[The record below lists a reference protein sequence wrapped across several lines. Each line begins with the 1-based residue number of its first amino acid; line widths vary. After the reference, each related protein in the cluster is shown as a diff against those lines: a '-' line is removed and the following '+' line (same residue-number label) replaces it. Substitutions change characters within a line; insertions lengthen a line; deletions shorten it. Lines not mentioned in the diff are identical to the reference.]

1 LNSTISLDTIDCQV
15 LDAMLKYC
23 FSNAMHKSSM
33 NARFI
38 TTTGMVRMRRM
49 FLVLVF
55 SLLLCVVCFAD
66 SIGQAHFRAEDK
78 GVIVDSL
85 VTVDRLT
92 GSIIYLENYAA
103 IESNWQEG
111 QTYIGDVYD
120 WLTMYRYASIS
131 YLSFEV
137 PVIPEGYTLESAV
150 LGIYVQGVNGNSYWG
165 EYPIF
170 NIGSTATFPE
180 GILEHID
187 YGGVFSNQDVIPFAI
202 YGAYTLFTHETLNPP
217 CNIRYDVTDC
227 LRSDIASN
235 RALSQYRIY
244 LQGFSDWDIWDDIIV
259 IESHSNPY
267 SPTVPKIR
275 YTLTDGTSNNDPTSP
290 SAQLSIISYPNPFS
304 EAVSIKLKVAEPG
317 LSKLSIYNLKGQ
329 KVRSFDA
336 DSVADEYHSFRWD
349 GRDDSGKPVSGGIY
363 LAVAQS
369 GQRTASSKILYMK

>member
-1 LNSTISLDTIDCQV
+1 
-15 LDAMLKYC
+15 
-23 FSNAMHKSSM
+23 M
-33 NARFI
+33 NIRLICIIAI
-38 TTTGMVRMRRM
+38 
-49 FLVLVF
+49 LLLC
-55 SLLLCVVCFAD
+55 SLLLAVNGPMSYTFGDAK
-66 SIGQAHFRAEDK
+66 HELR
-78 GVIVDSL
+78 DSL
-85 VTVDRLT
+85 LAVDNLS

-137 PVIPEGYTLESAV
+137 PIIPDGYTLERAV
-150 LGIYVQGVNGNSYWG
+150 LGVYVFSKKGNSILG
-165 EYPIF
+165 DYPIF

-187 YGGVFSNQDVIPFAI
+187 YGGVFSNQDVIPSAV

-244 LQGFSDWDIWDDIIV
+244 LQGFSDWDNWDDCIT

-275 YTLTDGTSNNDPTSP
+275 YTLSDGTSNNDPTSP
-290 SAQLSIISYPNPFS
+290 PAKLSIISHPNPFT

-317 LSKLSIYNLKGQ
+317 ISKLSIYNLKGQ

-336 DSVADEYHSFRWD
+336 DSGADGEHNFRWD
-349 GRDDSGKPVSGGIY
+349 GRDDSGRKVSGGIY

>member
-1 LNSTISLDTIDCQV
+1 MNSTIPLDTIDCQV

-23 FSNAMHKSSM
+23 FSNAMHISSLY
-33 NARFI
+33 ARFI

-49 FLVLVF
+49 FLVLAF
-55 SLLLCVVCFAD
+55 SLLLCSVCFAD
-66 SIGQAHFRAEDK
+66 SFGQAHFRAEDK

-85 VTVDRLT
+85 VTVDQLT
-92 GSIIYLENYAA
+92 GSIYYQRNYITVDA
-103 IESNWQEG
+103 NWQEEL
-111 QTYIGDVYD
+111 TYIGDYYD
-120 WLTMYRYASIS
+120 WFWMVRFASIS
-131 YLSFEV
+131 YLTFEV
-137 PVIPEGYTLESAV
+137 PVIPDGYTLERAI
-150 LGIYVQGVNGNSYWG
+150 LGIYVFEYNGNSYWD

-187 YGGVFSNQDVIPFAI
+187 YGNTFSSNDVIPAAI
-202 YGAYTLFTHETLNPP
+202 YGSYTLFTHETLNPP
-217 CNIRYDVTDC
+217 CLLSIDVSDC

-244 LQGFSDWDIWDDIIV
+244 LQGFSDWDNWDDFVV
-259 IESHSNPY
+259 IASYSNPY

-275 YTLTDGTSNNDPTSP
+275 YTLSDGTSNSDPTSP
-290 SAQLSIISYPNPFS
+290 PAKLSIISHPNPFT

-317 LSKLSIYNLKGQ
+317 ISKLSIYNLKGQ

-336 DSVADEYHSFRWD
+336 NSGADGEHNFRWD

-369 GQRTASSKILYMK
+369 GQRTASSKILYIK